1 MKRVITISFISLFTL
16 SFSILILLSVISL
29 PKNTYA
35 QGASNINNINS
46 GEIVNA
52 TGRLNNINSVTFK
65 ARNIGNLVIEL
76 AIFIA
81 VIFIVVN
88 TVRYFVIDSESSK
101 SEAGMM
107 VLYGV
112 IGLFVILS
120 IWGLVA
126 ILKGSFVTNDQR
138 PDSSINNLK
147 FRDPSTN
154 SNGNV
159 NTGLYSG
166 TVEDTY
172 TNYCNNPSGCN

>member
-1 MKRVITISFISLFTL
+1 MKRVITTSFISLFTL
-16 SFSILILLSVISL
+16 SFFVLIVLSIISI
-29 PKNTYA
+29 PKNTHA
-35 QGASNINNINS
+35 QGAVNINNINS
-46 GEIVNA
+46 GEIVNEA
-52 TGRLNNINSVTFK
+52 GRLNNINSVTFK
-65 ARNIGNLVIEL
+65 ARNIGNLIIEF

-88 TVRYFVIDSESSK
+88 TIRYFIIDSESSK

-126 ILKGSFVTNDQR
+126 IFKGSFVTNDQR

-147 FRDPSTN
+147 FQTPGTN
-154 SNGNV
+154 SNSSGNS
-159 NTGLYSG
+159 GLYSG